1 MKRNLVTVGALA
13 FTALL
18 ATAGAAAFAH
28 GNGQHQG
35 CTPGEGKECPAA
47 AKAEHQ
53 HDGMQGRMQG
63 KHGNMEAN
71 HARMAERHA
80 QMAARH
86 GSMQHGGMQGGMHG
100 GQPPAASDD
109 SKPGEHKH

>member
-1 MKRNLVTVGALA
+1 MKRNLIAIGAA
-13 FTALL
+13 ALL
-18 ATAGAAAFAH
+18 ATAGVAAYAH

-47 AKAEHQ
+47 AKGEHQ
-53 HDGMQGRMQG
+53 HGGMQGMKGMQGRMQG
-63 KHGNMEAN
+63 NQGNMEAN

-86 GSMQHGGMQGGMHG
+86 GGMQRGGMQG

>member
-1 MKRNLVTVGALA
+1 MKRNLIAVGVAA
-13 FTALL
+13 IL
-18 ATAGAAAFAH
+18 ATAGVAAYAH

-35 CTPGEGKECPAA
+35 CTPSEGKECPAG

-53 HDGMQGRMQG
+53 HGGMQGRMQG
-63 KHGNMEAN
+63 MQGNHGNMEAN

-86 GSMQHGGMQGGMHG
+86 GGMQHGGMQGGMRG

-109 SKPGEHKH
+109 SKQGEHKH